1 MNVKFHELYR
11 SSFSKIVSFSALIT
25 VINFNLLVLNFDFWG
40 ARLKRWVIFI
50 LKAFDESLM
59 VSVADVI

>member
-1 MNVKFHELYR
+1 MNSAVKFYK
-11 SSFSKIVSFSALIT
+11 FVNFSALIT
-25 VINFNLLVLNFDFWG
+25 LITFNLLIIIFDYWG

>member
-1 MNVKFHELYR
+1 MNVKFHELYLR
-11 SSFSKIVSFSALIT
+11 VFKIVNFSASIM
-25 VINFNLLVLNFDFWG
+25 VINFNLLIIIFDYWG

>member
-1 MNVKFHELYR
+1 MN
-11 SSFSKIVSFSALIT
+11 FSALIT
-25 VINFNLLVLNFDFWG
+25 VIKFKLLIIIFNFWD

-50 LKAFDESLM
+50 LKVFDESLM

>member
-1 MNVKFHELYR
+1 MNSAVKFYK
-11 SSFSKIVSFSALIT
+11 FVNFSALIT
-25 VINFNLLVLNFDFWG
+25 VINFNLLIIIFDFWG

-50 LKAFDESLM
+50 LKVFDESLM

>member
-1 MNVKFHELYR
+1 MNSAVKFFKFVNFL
-11 SSFSKIVSFSALIT
+11 ALIT
-25 VINFNLLVLNFDFWG
+25 VINFNLLIIIFDFWG

>member
-11 SSFSKIVSFSALIT
+11 RVFKIVNFSALIT
-25 VINFNLLVLNFDFWG
+25 VIKFNLLIIIFDFWG

-50 LKAFDESLM
+50 LKVFDESLM
-59 VSVADVI
+59 VFLSDVI

>member
-1 MNVKFHELYR
+1 MNSAVRFFKF
-11 SSFSKIVSFSALIT
+11 VNFSALIT
-25 VINFNLLVLNFDFWG
+25 VINFNLLIIIFGFWG
-40 ARLKRWVIFI
+40 ARLERWVIFI

>member
-1 MNVKFHELYR
+1 MNFTVKFYK
-11 SSFSKIVSFSALIT
+11 FVNFSALIT
-25 VINFNLLVLNFDFWG
+25 VINFNLLIIIFDFWG

>member
-1 MNVKFHELYR
+1 M
-11 SSFSKIVSFSALIT
+11 SFSALIT
-25 VINFNLLVLNFDFWG
+25 VINFNLLVINFDFWG

>member
-1 MNVKFHELYR
+1 MN
-11 SSFSKIVSFSALIT
+11 FSEIIT
-25 VINFNLLVLNFDFWG
+25 VIKFNLLIIIFDFWG

-50 LKAFDESLM
+50 LKIFDESLM

>member
-1 MNVKFHELYR
+1 MNFTVKFYK
-11 SSFSKIVSFSALIT
+11 FVNFSALIT
-25 VINFNLLVLNFDFWG
+25 VIIFNLLIIIFDFWG

-50 LKAFDESLM
+50 LKVFDESLM

>member
-1 MNVKFHELYR
+1 MNFTVKFYK
-11 SSFSKIVSFSALIT
+11 FVNFSALIT
-25 VINFNLLVLNFDFWG
+25 VININLLIIIFDFWG

>member
-1 MNVKFHELYR
+1 MNFTVKFYK
-11 SSFSKIVSFSALIT
+11 FVNFSALIT
-25 VINFNLLVLNFDFWG
+25 VINFNLLIIIFDFWG

-50 LKAFDESLM
+50 LKVFDESLM

>member
-1 MNVKFHELYR
+1 MNFTVKFYK
-11 SSFSKIVSFSALIT
+11 FVNFSALIT
-25 VINFNLLVLNFDFWG
+25 VINFNLLIIIFGFWG

-50 LKAFDESLM
+50 LKVFDESLM